1 MKSYDELKREINK
14 AVPISERI
22 KHSADIPDEKKA
34 ESEDKYVMNEYAE
47 GYKSVVELL
56 CPLDM
61 ESFNSNVEIALSAE
75 SEYDRIVI
83 LEPLAFACVNI
94 AYIEAMLASDYK
106 DFRQFM
112 INALVE
118 ELHRE
123 EMSPAEKNSY
133 RKTTRDA
140 TLNNSTNIMKT
151 GISFFEKSIVENLL
165 STAVNS
171 FQELFKT
178 YPADK
183 FSRNVKRM
191 TETDRFMMTT
201 IFSNFAYLLRII
213 NNDAKFLNDLNKY
226 VTDFKH
232 EMG

>member
-14 AVPISERI
+14 AVPVSERVR
-22 KHSADIPDEKKA
+22 HSADIPNEKA
-34 ESEDKYVMNEYAE
+34 ESESKGPANEYVE
-47 GYKSVVELL
+47 GYKSIVELL

-61 ESFNSNVEIALSAE
+61 ESFNSNLEIALSAV

-83 LEPLAFACVNI
+83 LEPLAFACLNI

-112 INALVE
+112 ISAVVE

-123 EMSPAEKNSY
+123 EMSPAEKNDY
-133 RKTTRDA
+133 RKTTRDE
-140 TLNNSTNIMKT
+140 TLNNSTNIMKV
-151 GISFFEKSIVENLL
+151 GISFFEKSIIENLL

-178 YPADK
+178 YSADR
-183 FSRNVKRM
+183 FSRDVKRM

-213 NNDAKFLNDLNKY
+213 NNDAKFLNELNKY
-226 VTDFKH
+226 VTDFKR
-232 EMG
+232 EVR